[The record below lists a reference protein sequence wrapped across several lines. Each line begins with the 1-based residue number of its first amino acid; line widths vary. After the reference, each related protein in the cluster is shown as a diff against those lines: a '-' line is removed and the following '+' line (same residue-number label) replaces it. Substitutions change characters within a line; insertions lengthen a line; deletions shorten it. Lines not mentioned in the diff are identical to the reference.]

1 MSILHD
7 ELMAA
12 YAAAEESLAWCQA
25 SGDAQDV
32 EQHRADLR
40 RALKVSEAFH
50 AESDR
55 VVAAW
60 RALWE
65 DQR

>member
-1 MSILHD
+1 MNLLHD

-12 YAAAEESLAWCQA
+12 YAAAEESLDWCLA
-25 SGDAQDV
+25 SGDLLDV

-55 VVAAW
+55 AVAAW
-60 RALWE
+60 LAAQGGWV
-65 DQR
+65 

>member
-12 YAAAEESLAWCQA
+12 YAAAEESLGWCQA
-25 SGDAQDV
+25 SGDDQDV

-40 RALKVSEAFH
+40 RALKVSDEFH

-55 VVAAW
+55 TVAAW